1 MAISDVEAVDAVG
14 AGGVGGIGRG
24 AGNAMLVITDG
35 LDWSDPVA
43 HLNALQQKIAA
54 YLGFIQ
60 SGQLEQSVPEAAGRK
75 PKIGVIQQFD
85 PPENILPI
93 LAGLGEQLATMNI
106 EFGFGPLPDG
116 YEQPA

>member
-1 MAISDVEAVDAVG
+1 MAISDVDAVDAVG
-14 AGGVGGIGRG
+14 IEPET
-24 AGNAMLVITDG
+24 GNAMLIISDD

-43 HLNALQQKIAA
+43 HINALQQKVMA

-75 PKIGVIQQFD
+75 PKIGVIQRFE

-93 LAGLGEQLATMNI
+93 LSGLGEQLAGLGVD
-106 EFGFGPLPDG
+106 FGFGPLPDG

>member
-14 AGGVGGIGRG
+14 IEPET
-24 AGNAMLVITDG
+24 GNAMLVITDD

-43 HLNALQQKIAA
+43 HLNALQQKVTA

-75 PKIGVIQQFD
+75 PKIGVIQQFE
-85 PPENILPI
+85 PPENILSV